1 MKKSHLMALY
11 RRYGL
16 CLCLT
21 LFLQSAYPAI
31 TIRTNGADMAD
42 SLLCAIRAN
51 DTLILDGSNGEFIIG
66 HTIVMKHLER
76 KAIIGING
84 ACLRTRFRMT
94 EELHSLLDSAGVMAL
109 STSGGGGVL
118 SSGASVREQREWKT
132 RQLLIDRLKD
142 GEETFRSAGCIQL
155 SHCRHISVRGLRLQ
169 GPGAVDVSG
178 NDLLGM
184 DHSMYIRVDSCVF
197 MDGMDGN
204 LDITSQSDSIYIS
217 HCYFGYSGLS
227 YDHMNSNL
235 VGAADR
241 VVADRSKLHVTYAYC
256 TWGEGCRQRMP
267 MVRFGTIHL
276 DHCRW
281 ECHTPHPVIDAR
293 RESTVIIDHPS
304 FGPGVQTPYRS
315 ADSARLTIHNE

>member
-1 MKKSHLMALY
+1 M
-11 RRYGL
+11 L
-16 CLCLT
+16 CI
-21 LFLQSAYPAI
+21 QSASSAI
-31 TIRTNGADMAD
+31 TVLSNGADMSD
-42 SLLCAIRAN
+42 SLLSAIRAN
-51 DTLILDGSNGEFIIG
+51 DTLILDGSNGEFVIG
-66 HTIVMKHLER
+66 HTIVMKHLSG
-76 KAIIGING
+76 KTIIGIND

-94 EELHSLLDSAGVMAL
+94 EELHALLDSAGVMEL
-109 STSGGGGVL
+109 STSGGGGPL
-118 SSGASVREQREWKT
+118 SNGATVREQREWKT
-132 RQLLIDRLKD
+132 RQLLIDRMND
-142 GEETFRSAGCIQL
+142 EEESFRSAGCLQI
-155 SHCRHISVRGLRLQ
+155 SHCRHISVRGLRFQ

-184 DHSMYIRVDSCVF
+184 DHSMYVTVDSCVF

-241 VVADRSKLHVTYAYC
+241 VVADRGKLHVTYAWC

-267 MVRFGTIHL
+267 MVRFGTILL

-281 ECHTPHPVIDAR
+281 ECHTNHPVIDAR
-293 RESTVIIDHPS
+293 REATVIIEHPY
-304 FGPGVQTPYRS
+304 FGTGVKKPYRS
-315 ADSARLTIHNE
+315 ADSAILKINND

>member
-1 MKKSHLMALY
+1 MAWF
-11 RRYGL
+11 RTYGL
-16 CLCLT
+16 CLCLM
-21 LFLQSAYPAI
+21 LCVRSASSAV
-31 TIRTNGADMAD
+31 TIWSNGADMSD
-42 SLLCAIRAN
+42 SLLSAIRAN
-51 DTLILDGSNGEFIIG
+51 DTLILDGANGEFVIG
-66 HTIVMKHLER
+66 HTIVMKHLSG
-76 KAIIGING
+76 KTIIGIND
-84 ACLRTRFRMT
+84 ACLRTHFRMT
-94 EELHSLLDSAGVMAL
+94 EDLHALLDSAGVMKL
-109 STSGGGGVL
+109 STSGGGGLL
-118 SSGASVREQREWKT
+118 SNGASVREQREWKT

-142 GEETFRSAGCIQL
+142 EEESFRSAGCLQI
-155 SHCRHISVRGLRLQ
+155 SHCRYMSVRGLRFL

-184 DHSMYIRVDSCVF
+184 DHSMHIMVDSCVF

-241 VVADRSKLHVTYAYC
+241 VVADRGKLHVTYAWC

-267 MVRFGTIHL
+267 MVRFGTILL

-281 ECHTPHPVIDAR
+281 ECHTMHPVIDAR
-293 RESTVIIDHPS
+293 RESTVIIEQPY
-304 FGPGVQTPYRS
+304 FGLGVKTPYRS
-315 ADSARLTIHNE
+315 ADSAIVKINKE